1 MAAILNIS
9 AVASSAWVFQRVQL
23 LGTILNDKKNKKTK
37 KHLAQFDKHNR
48 SIYSVSDAA
57 EDGLVGTSGLL
68 NLFQTLHTNISV
80 TQIILSS
87 DWMFMSRCFHQE
99 EEEEML
105 VVWQTGK
112 RSLFTCILVI
122 NTGNLTD
129 DIG

>member
-87 DWMFMSRCFHQE
+87 DCMFMSRCCHQE

-122 NTGNLTD
+122 NTGD
-129 DIG
+129 F